1 MFQVSLKMKFFHKMN
16 KSSLAPNLKKG
27 DSVKTPEIESE
38 YLTPN
43 KLYTVKKVFVDG
55 SFLIK
60 DDDGKNLFCRVLE
73 CGHLDGQDWILN
85 D

>member
-1 MFQVSLKMKFFHKMN
+1 MKYFLKMNNTLPIVK
-16 KSSLAPNLKKG
+16 LKKG
-27 DSVKTPEIESE
+27 ESVKTPEIESE

-55 SFLIK
+55 AFLIK
-60 DDDGKNLFCRVLE
+60 DDEGKNLFCRVLE

-85 D
+85 N